1 MESYDERNI
10 TTVSEECP
18 DGFRITVESENFLPD
33 FTAIRDAMAAR
44 PDAII
49 IKKDFIPQKSR
60 PLVSVL
66 DFKIV
71 DDRLVITRSIDAGMA
86 MSVTFTDLISC
97 SDRFFTDEIVNKKFQ
112 TFLSTNFPNDFE
124 RSKTY
129 SKLLEEWNAR
139 TADSIPFEE
148 FFNPD
153 AKMVKNYA
161 ETFLMALGYAFPALF
176 NHLPLDITSEEMF
189 DVAGDMKSI
198 YCDFMSASTE
208 PELADMAFRVRRKA
222 FRRLTPL
229 LSVRELSLVY
239 QLSETVSADILEWAL
254 RGVDFTAP
262 RADVDSWYSD
272 IEVLTDFSPTMQ
284 RNLVRD
290 LFVHNSNTD
299 DAFNMVKRY
308 ATDYSLFKGIKTIEQ
323 LHDKAMTII
332 PEITEDSRIANVDH
346 SIRSAQE
353 VFIPEISSKLEL
365 LVNQKEFVRIGKE
378 LNICI
383 GSASYFE
390 KSISGE
396 SYCYKILKDGSLIGA
411 IEVSRDP
418 DGKWRSVQCRGERN
432 VHLDTE
438 SVIIEELLNKLEET
452 PATLAFAGIF

>member
-10 TTVSEECP
+10 TTVSEEYP
-18 DGFRITVESENFLPD
+18 DGFRITVESESIMPD
-33 FTAIRDAMAAR
+33 FSAIRDAMAAR

-49 IKKDFIPQKSR
+49 IKKNFIPPKSR
-60 PLVSVL
+60 PLVSAL
-66 DFKIV
+66 NFQIV
-71 DDRLVITRSIDAGMA
+71 DGRLVTTRSIDTGMA
-86 MSVTFTDLISC
+86 MSVTFTDLISS
-97 SDRFFTDEIVNKKFQ
+97 SDRFFTDESVNEKFQ

-139 TADSIPFEE
+139 TAESIPFEE

-176 NHLPLDITSEEMF
+176 NRLPYDVTSEEMF
-189 DVAGDMKSI
+189 DVAGDMKSV

-208 PELADMAFRVRRKA
+208 SELADMAFGTRRKT

-229 LSVRELSLVY
+229 LSVSELSLIN
-239 QLSETVSADILEWAL
+239 QLSKIVSADILEWAL
-254 RGVDFTAP
+254 RGVDFTVSRP
-262 RADVDSWYSD
+262 SVDSWYSD
-272 IEVLTDFSPTMQ
+272 VEVLADFSPTMQ
-284 RNLVRD
+284 RHLVRD
-290 LFVHNSNTD
+290 FFVNNSNTD

-308 ATDYSLFKGIKTIEQ
+308 ATDYTFFKGVKTVEQ

-332 PEITEDSRIANVDH
+332 PEITEDSRIENVDH
-346 SIRSAQE
+346 SIRSTQE

-365 LVNQKEFVRIGKE
+365 LVSQKEFVRIGKE

-390 KSISGE
+390 KSIDGT
-396 SYCYKILKDGSLIGA
+396 SYCYKILKDGALIGA

-418 DGKWRSVQCRGERN
+418 DGQLRSVQCRGERN
-432 VHLDTE
+432 IQLDTE
-438 SVIIEELLNKLEET
+438 TIIVENLIEKLDEGQ
-452 PATLAFAGIF
+452 PAFALSALF